1 MEGVT
6 YHFDNFDNFD
16 RNVHTFRYGEKVVV
30 KLKGVQEDTK
40 IEITLFMNN
49 AKPGDGKKLLCYA
62 IRFLKEKGY
71 LFESIMVDPD
81 AAVGSFTDRF
91 IAKSSQETLERYYAK
106 YGFQKKS
113 DGTMTASADTV
124 IAHCKSGG
132 RIRSTRR
139 RLGGR
144 LYRKRGSA
152 YSRGTRR

>member
-16 RNVHTFRYGEKVVV
+16 RNVHTFRYGEEVIVRI
-30 KLKGVQEDTK
+30 KGKEKDTK

-49 AKPGDGKKLLCYA
+49 ANPGDGKKLLCYA

-81 AAVGSFTDRF
+81 AGVAACVDR
-91 IAKSSQETLERYYAK
+91 ISAKSSQEDLEAYYAK